1 MSDNNTNMLA
11 NMMTMIRKVH
21 ERKMY
26 LLSGHN
32 VKGPQPKM
40 SDVTKRIQSS
50 HKAIAT

>member
-11 NMMTMIRKVH
+11 NMMMMMIRKVH

-40 SDVTKRIQSS
+40 SDVTKRNTI
-50 HKAIAT
+50 KP

>member
-1 MSDNNTNMLA
+1 MSDNNTKMLA
-11 NMMTMIRKVH
+11 NMMMMIRKEH

-32 VKGPQPKM
+32 VKGPQPRCQM
-40 SDVTKRIQSS
+40 SQKEIQSS

>member
-1 MSDNNTNMLA
+1 MSDNNTKMLV
-11 NMMTMIRKVH
+11 NMMMMIRKER

-40 SDVTKRIQSS
+40 SDVTKRNTI
-50 HKAIAT
+50 KP

>member
-1 MSDNNTNMLA
+1 MSDNNTKMLA
-11 NMMTMIRKVH
+11 NMMMMIRKER

-40 SDVTKRIQSS
+40 SDVTKRNTI
-50 HKAIAT
+50 KP